1 MTLTPT
7 IDHVV
12 INVRD
17 AMDAAEARF
26 RALGF
31 ALTPRGHHTLGSINH
46 LAMFGTDYLELIG
59 APSASSRQD
68 VLGWPPGV
76 NGIVFASESAAAT
89 EQALTRAGVAHE
101 HPGSFSRP
109 VVTPQGPRDA
119 RFTTVRLPNDT
130 TEAGRLYFC
139 QHHTRELVWDDAW
152 RSHPNGAI
160 GVAEVVVA
168 AREPARLGELFA
180 RMFGER
186 AVGRVGGGIRLK
198 AGLADIL
205 VLDHAAVAARAGG
218 FADPP
223 GAAPREEMMAA
234 LVFRVADLAATRV
247 LLGGRD
253 RVGPEEG
260 FGATLMF
267 RE

>member
-1 MTLTPT
+1 MILTPT

-59 APSASSRQD
+59 APAGARRQD
-68 VLGWPPGV
+68 VLGWPQGV
-76 NGIVFASESAAAT
+76 NGIVFASENAATT
-89 EQALTRAGVAHE
+89 EQALTEAGVAHE
-101 HPGSFSRP
+101 QPGSFSRP
-109 VVTPQGPRDA
+109 VETPQGMRDA

-152 RSHPNGAI
+152 RGHPNGAI
-160 GVAEVVVA
+160 GVAAVVVA
-168 AREPARLGELFA
+168 ARDPARLGLLFA

-186 AVGRVGGGIRLK
+186 AVSHVVGGVRLK

-205 VLDHAAVAARAGG
+205 VLDHEATQAAIGG
-218 FADPP
+218 FDDTRDEA
-223 GAAPREEMMAA
+223 MAA
-234 LVFRVADLAATRV
+234 IMFRVTSLAATRAA
-247 LLGGRD
+247 LGGRD
-253 RVGPEEG
+253 RVGPDEA
-260 FGATLMF
+260 FGATLLF

>member
-17 AMDAAEARF
+17 AMDAAETRF

-31 ALTPRGHHTLGSINH
+31 ALTPRGHHTLGSVNH

-59 APSASSRQD
+59 APPHARRLD
-68 VLGWPPGV
+68 ILGWPQGV

-89 EQALTRAGVAHE
+89 EQALTDAGVAHE
-101 HPGSFSRP
+101 PPGSFSRP
-109 VVTPQGPRDA
+109 VATPAGARDA
-119 RFTTVRLPNDT
+119 SFTTVRLRNDT

-160 GVAEVVVA
+160 GVAEVVLA
-168 AREPARLGELFA
+168 AREPARLGALFA
-180 RMFGER
+180 RMFGPR
-186 AVGRVGGGIRLK
+186 AVRHVAGGVRVK
-198 AGLADIL
+198 AALADIL
-205 VLDHAAVAARAGG
+205 VLDHAATAARIGG
-218 FADPP
+218 YAEARDE
-223 GAAPREEMMAA
+223 AMAA
-234 LVFRVADLAATRV
+234 LVFRVADLGATRA

-253 RVGPEEG
+253 RIGPEEA
-260 FGATLMF
+260 FGATLLF
-267 RE
+267 EE

>member
-17 AMDAAEARF
+17 AMDAAQARF
-26 RALGF
+26 RGLGF
-31 ALTPRGHHTLGSINH
+31 ALTPRGHHTMGSINH

-59 APSASSRQD
+59 APHDTTRLD
-68 VLGWPPGV
+68 VLAWPQGV
-76 NGIVFASESAAAT
+76 NGIVFASENAAAT
-89 EQALTRAGVAHE
+89 EQALTDAGVGHE
-101 HPGSFSRP
+101 QPGSFCRP
-109 VVTPQGPRDA
+109 VATAHGSRDA
-119 RFTTVRLPNDT
+119 RFTTVRLRNDT
-130 TEAGRLYFC
+130 TTAGRLYFC

-160 GVAEVVVA
+160 AVAEVVVA
-168 AREPARLGELFA
+168 AREPARLGTLFA

-186 AVGRVGGGIRLK
+186 AVGNVAGGVRLK

-205 VLDHAAVAARAGG
+205 VLDHEATAARVGG
-218 FADPP
+218 FGDA
-223 GAAPREEMMAA
+223 REEAMAA
-234 LVFRVADLAATRV
+234 LVFRVADLAATRAV
-247 LLGGRD
+247 LGGRE
-253 RVGPEEG
+253 RIGPEEA
-260 FGATLMF
+260 FGATLLF

>member
-17 AMDAAEARF
+17 AMDAAAARF
-26 RALGF
+26 TELGF

-59 APSASSRQD
+59 APPAASRQD
-68 VLGWPPGV
+68 LLGWPLGL

-89 EQALTRAGVAHE
+89 EQALTQAGVAHE
-101 HPGSFSRP
+101 QPGNFSRP
-109 VVTPQGPRDA
+109 VTTPHGPRDA

-130 TEAGRLYFC
+130 TAAGRLYFC
-139 QHHTRELVWDDAW
+139 QHHTRDLVWDDAW

-160 GVAEVVVA
+160 GVAEVLVA
-168 AREPARLGELFA
+168 ARDPARLGALFA

-186 AVGRVGGGIRLK
+186 AVGRVVGGVRLK
-198 AGLADIL
+198 AGLADIM
-205 VLDHAAVAARAGG
+205 VLDHAVVAARVGGDAGP
-218 FADPP
+218 DP
-223 GAAPREEMMAA
+223 AREEVMAA
-234 LVFRVADLAATRV
+234 LVLRVTDLAATRAV
-247 LLGGRD
+247 LGGRD

>member
-31 ALTPRGHHTLGSINH
+31 ALTPRGFHTLGSINH

-59 APSASSRQD
+59 APPNARRLD

-76 NGIVFASESAAAT
+76 NGIVFASENAAAT
-89 EQALTRAGVAHE
+89 EQALAHAGVAHE
-101 HPGSFSRP
+101 QPGSFSRP
-109 VVTPQGPRDA
+109 VATPSGPHDA

-139 QHHTRELVWDDAW
+139 QHHTRDLVWDDAW
-152 RSHPNGAI
+152 RHHPNGVI
-160 GVAEVVVA
+160 GVAEAVIA
-168 AREPARLGELFA
+168 ARDPQRLGALFA
-180 RMFGER
+180 RMFGPE
-186 AVGRVGGGIRLK
+186 AVAQVVGGVRLK
-198 AGLADIL
+198 AGLADVL
-205 VLDHAAVAARAGG
+205 VLDHAATSARIGG
-218 FADPP
+218 FSDS
-223 GAAPREEMMAA
+223 REEAMAA
-234 LVFRVADLAATRV
+234 LVFRVSSLAVTRAA
-247 LLGGRD
+247 LNGRD
-253 RVGPEEG
+253 RVGPEDA

>member
-46 LAMFGTDYLELIG
+46 LAMLGTDYLELIG
-59 APSASSRQD
+59 APHDARRLD
-68 VLGWPPGV
+68 ILDWPQGV
-76 NGIVFASESAAAT
+76 NGIVLASENAAAT
-89 EQALTRAGVAHE
+89 EQALTDAGVGHE
-101 HPGSFSRP
+101 QPGTFSRP
-109 VVTPQGPRDA
+109 VATPQGPRDA
-119 RFTTVRLPNDT
+119 RFTTVRLRNDT
-130 TEAGRLYFC
+130 TTAGRLYFC
-139 QHHTRELVWDDAW
+139 QHHTRELVWNDAL
-152 RSHPNGAI
+152 RNHPNGAI
-160 GVAEVVVA
+160 AVAEVVLA
-168 AREPARLGELFA
+168 AREPARLGALFA

-186 AVGRVGGGIRLK
+186 AVGNVAGGVRLK

-205 VLDHAAVAARAGG
+205 VLDHAATAARIGG
-218 FADPP
+218 FNDERDEA
-223 GAAPREEMMAA
+223 MAA
-234 LVFRVADLAATRV
+234 LVFRVADLAATRAV
-247 LLGGRD
+247 LGGRE
-253 RVGPEEG
+253 RIGPEEA
-260 FGATLMF
+260 FGATLLF